1 MQELINKLF
10 KLNSNQLELVNEYID
25 KLLNPK
31 KSRSLSQNSYSW
43 KLTVELANKLNI
55 SKEELHFRLLQDYG
69 QSEIISVQ
77 SSININGFFEY
88 YKEIG
93 KSNLNGKE
101 FIHYKIYKPTHKM
114 DTYEMSVFIDGLV
127 SECENVGIPTLTAE
141 EIKGLKLV

>member
-1 MQELINKLF
+1 MQDLINKLF
-10 KLNSNQLELVNEYID
+10 KLNSNQLELIDEYID

-77 SSININGFFEY
+77 SNININGFFEY

-101 FIHYKIYKPTHKM
+101 FTHYKIYKPTHKM
-114 DTYEMSVFIDGLV
+114 DSYEMSIFINGLV
-127 SECENVGIPTLTAE
+127 SECENVGIPTLTPQ
-141 EIKGLKLV
+141 EIAKLDLK